1 MEMQFMNLIRYQE
14 PELTT
19 WTPFNR
25 MSSLRNEIDRLF
37 DLSMPTLTRDAGL
50 FSGWAPA
57 LDLFQD
63 KDNVFV
69 KVELPGMKKEEIHIS
84 LHDGLLTITGER
96 KREEKTEEGETF
108 RSETYYG
115 KFHRS
120 VTLPTMVDANKVK
133 ATYKDGILTVTLPK
147 AEEAK
152 PKQIEVGVS

>member
-1 MEMQFMNLIRYQE
+1 MEMPIMNLIRYQE
-14 PELTT
+14 PELAT

-50 FSGWAPA
+50 FSGWSPA

-63 KDNVFV
+63 KDNVLV
-69 KVELPGMKKEEIHIS
+69 KVELPGMKKEEIQIS

-96 KREEKTEEGETF
+96 KREEKAGEGETF

-120 VTLPTMVDANKVK
+120 VTLPTMVDPNKVK
-133 ATYKDGILTVTLPK
+133 ATYKDGILSITLPK